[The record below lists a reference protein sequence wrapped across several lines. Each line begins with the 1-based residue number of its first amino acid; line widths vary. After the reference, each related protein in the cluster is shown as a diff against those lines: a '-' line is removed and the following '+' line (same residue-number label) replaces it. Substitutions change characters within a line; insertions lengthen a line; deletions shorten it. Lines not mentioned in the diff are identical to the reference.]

1 MRGSILLCLVGF
13 FSIASA
19 AVIQIE
25 VLDDTYIRSDSGGPD
40 SKNDGDSDNEIIV
53 GRNGAAGV
61 ALLNG
66 LARFDLSDILA
77 LGPAANLQIN
87 SVTLTGI
94 TRAGDTGQGSN
105 VTLTLY
111 EYGFEFIEAH
121 ATWNDPDGDGAI
133 GTGDIT
139 PGGTLG
145 TLLSSVLVADPIPS
159 GQSIIYADSP
169 AFRSAVA
176 GQLAGDG
183 TLNLLLTGTGDN
195 TQSFVRFDDED
206 RANPLLLA
214 VDVTVIPEMGSV
226 TLFGLSALLLAAK
239 RSRA

>member
-105 VTLTLY
+105 VTLTLSMNTDSNSSKRMPL
-111 EYGFEFIEAH
+111 GMTLMAM
-121 ATWNDPDGDGAI
+121 APSAPAI
-133 GTGDIT
+133 SPRVGHWELCSPVSLSQT
-139 PGGTLG
+139 PYPAARTSSML
-145 TLLSSVLVADPIPS
+145 TALRSAPLLRVNLPETAPS
-159 GQSIIYADSP
+159 TSCSP
-169 AFRSAVA
+169 A
-176 GQLAGDG
+176 QE
-183 TLNLLLTGTGDN
+183 TIP
-195 TQSFVRFDDED
+195 
-206 RANPLLLA
+206 RA
-214 VDVTVIPEMGSV
+214 
-226 TLFGLSALLLAAK
+226 LFALMMRTAPTPCFSPWTSL
-239 RSRA
+239 